1 MTRKNVASGKSRST
15 RADRRDVR
23 SVTVT
28 RSLRVSEN
36 DSPWTEFGRW
46 ILTWLQVTAMILV
59 VVIMLLWQAEK
70 SLGIPPQICI
80 DGGPAQ

>member
-1 MTRKNVASGKSRST
+1 M
-15 RADRRDVR
+15 
-23 SVTVT
+23 
-28 RSLRVSEN
+28 SEN